1 MFITMSITPL
11 EINSLKSDSWYVS
24 SEIARTAFD
33 RTAAENLLST
43 SLIMKLSSFKL
54 TIYSIISGWK
64 QMSVVIQL
72 NFSRV
77 LSSTFPI
84 CIVS

>member
-1 MFITMSITPL
+1 MSITPL
-11 EINSLKSDSWYVS
+11 EINSLKSDSWYVK

-33 RTAAENLLST
+33 RTGAENLLST